1 MASMWKMTLKQRRR
15 QRELIADLDGLKKS
29 PYASVPPG
37 YNFGEDP
44 EEDKKYEELLKSL
57 GKILEEMHELE
68 EAARNS
74 G

>member
-1 MASMWKMTLKQRRR
+1 MARMWKMTLKQRRR
-15 QRELIADLDGLKKS
+15 QRELIADLDALKKS

-37 YNFGEDP
+37 YSFGEDL
-44 EEDKKYEELLKSL
+44 EEDNKYEELVTAL
-57 GKILEEMHELE
+57 GKILEELHALE